1 MVHIKKKKSV
11 ESALWA
17 HVTQCQVPTGMQV
30 LEERTPLL
38 SLGKCLVKGWPIPE
52 VQ

>member
-11 ESALWA
+11 ESALWV

-30 LEERTPLL
+30 VSAQFL
-38 SLGKCLVKGWPIPE
+38 KKGHHYLA
-52 VQ
+52 